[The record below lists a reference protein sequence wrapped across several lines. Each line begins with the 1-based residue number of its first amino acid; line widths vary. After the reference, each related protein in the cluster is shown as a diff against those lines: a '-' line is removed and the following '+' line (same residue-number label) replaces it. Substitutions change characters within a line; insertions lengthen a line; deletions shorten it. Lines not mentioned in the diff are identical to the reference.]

1 MQAKIKTRPYEYFD
15 PVFDGTQEVPID
27 TEYNLPDYCA
37 DIQKILKCRV
47 LPEIS
52 SYMITEDTLTCDG
65 ICDIRIL
72 YLDAKDGNLRC
83 CEFSKD
89 FSASVKLKASEE
101 KAVAYIKASVGH
113 MTCRAV
119 SAKRVDLHVTVSLD
133 IFAVV
138 QKQENITSELEDPT
152 IEKRSRSFRAA
163 QAVNAICHQFTLED
177 DLTLKNGK
185 PPIESILRK
194 DISCRISEFR
204 AEEEHLT
211 VNGTAELSFLYL
223 SSVDSLTTEKMSA
236 SIDFSQVIDCAGI
249 EENCVCDIKIT
260 AGESSI
266 QPKEDNV
273 GEYTG
278 VNVLLKMFL
287 VAFVYQEKEIEII
300 DDAYSIA
307 MPLELRY
314 RQNSFMELQGQMSEV
329 LKKKCMLPVMEDEIQ
344 KVIDLWSEQNEVQ
357 SYCDKGKINYR
368 IRCTLCMLYVGAQG
382 KVLYTEKNFDFS
394 FSSELKNDQIKKSET
409 RFSFDLWEYRIVDKN
424 TVEVS
429 TETAVSTLLY
439 SRSSIKYL
447 ASAEG
452 AEGEKAFEKRSRL
465 VVYYAVQGES
475 LWEIAKSHRALLSD
489 IRAQNDLYEET
500 VPSPGPILICG
511 H

>member
-273 GEYTG
+273 GEYKG
-278 VNVLLKMFL
+278 VNVLLKM
-287 VAFVYQEKEIEII
+287 
-300 DDAYSIA
+300 
-307 MPLELRY
+307 
-314 RQNSFMELQGQMSEV
+314 
-329 LKKKCMLPVMEDEIQ
+329 
-344 KVIDLWSEQNEVQ
+344 
-357 SYCDKGKINYR
+357 
-368 IRCTLCMLYVGAQG
+368 
-382 KVLYTEKNFDFS
+382 
-394 FSSELKNDQIKKSET
+394 
-409 RFSFDLWEYRIVDKN
+409 
-424 TVEVS
+424 
-429 TETAVSTLLY
+429 
-439 SRSSIKYL
+439 
-447 ASAEG
+447 
-452 AEGEKAFEKRSRL
+452 
-465 VVYYAVQGES
+465 
-475 LWEIAKSHRALLSD
+475 
-489 IRAQNDLYEET
+489 
-500 VPSPGPILICG
+500 
-511 H
+511 